1 MMFDDIDE
9 NEGLDDEA
17 SLDWFGLISAGT
29 PVPLIGVAV
38 TIEIRGASVRMVLA
52 QRYRNVESVPIEA
65 VYAFPVDER
74 TAVCGFEARI
84 GEKRIVAEVCER
96 EEAFKK
102 YDTAMSRGHGAYL
115 LDEERADVF
124 VANVGNLLPDQEVE
138 LRITTVSRLDVEGS
152 AYRLTLPT
160 TVAPRYAPAQD
171 RRGVGQTVEE
181 VLNPPSSMT
190 VPYGLQLEV
199 KIEMPS
205 PLRAVTS
212 LSHPISVEID
222 GNSACVTFS
231 QECVALDRDFVLTLR
246 EAKPHEPEVIV
257 EEADGGNRF
266 VSLSFIPHF
275 ELERGPCECI
285 FVLDSSGSMQGS
297 SLLAAKETLALC
309 LQNLPPDSFFNVV
322 VFGSSYQTL
331 FPRSMQNDA
340 ESLARATEWL
350 RKHDT
355 DLGGTEILEP
365 LTHVLTAEPCSHLVR
380 QVFLITD
387 GEVSNTDALIALVAE
402 HAHTTRVFA
411 FGIGEGPSRHLVR
424 GLARAGRGAAEF
436 VLPGERIQEKVLRQ
450 FERALRPALTNIAI
464 DWQGADVDLA
474 PCEIPP
480 VFSGDPFLVYARI
493 EGNLPSAV
501 TLRFETLCGA
511 VQKEIAIPHVVTADN
526 LVQTLWA
533 RERIRDLEEG
543 SEANKSSR
551 GSRQGERRAR
561 NLRQQIIDLAV
572 RYGLSSRET
581 SFIAVEKRTT
591 PTQELAE
598 LRRVPIALTHGW
610 GREMACAANSGALDD
625 VLEFGSRGDL
635 GSPLS
640 DEEMFGDR
648 QDADYSFGFT
658 DAGHVV
664 ADPEHV
670 LAEVSVYLRYN
681 KHEKAVAPL
690 KAILQAEPEHRG
702 ALEMLGD
709 ALVAIGEEQE
719 ALQAW
724 AKAAV
729 LAKAAGDSVAFD
741 ILRNRIAGL
750 DENAAA
756 ILENAVRE
764 QVSSGVMPISD
775 WQKDAIQR
783 ASLLV
788 ALQAG
793 SPSATWSL
801 SEEFA
806 QAIGIGANAI
816 VKQARAVD
824 PHSPRAIDCYCTA
837 LAMVVI
843 CRAFDGFMKPGI
855 ATRLRGFKEWLVTQS
870 GDSSKW
876 RRAAVSVL
884 YPDLDPETAF
894 ADDGW

>member
-1 MMFDDIDE
+1 MMEDFDEIDATE
-9 NEGLDDEA
+9 VEDGDT
-17 SLDWFGLISAGT
+17 SLDWFGLISAGA

-38 TIEIRGASVRMVLA
+38 TVEIHGASVRTVLA
-52 QRYRNVESVPIEA
+52 QRYRNVESVPLEA
-65 VYAFPVDER
+65 VYTFPVDER
-74 TAVCGFEARI
+74 AAVCGFEARI
-84 GEKRIVAEVCER
+84 GEKRIVAEVCEC

-102 YDTAMSRGHGAYL
+102 YDTAMSKGHGAYL

-152 AYRLTLPT
+152 AYRFTLPT

-181 VLNPPSSMT
+181 ALNPPSSTT

-222 GNSACVTFS
+222 GSSARVTFS
-231 QECVALDRDFVLTLR
+231 QDCVALDRDFVLTLR
-246 EAKPHEPEVIV
+246 EVKPHEPEVIV
-257 EEADGGNRF
+257 EEANDGNRF

-275 ELERGPCECI
+275 EVERGPCECI
-285 FVLDSSGSMQGS
+285 FILDSSGSMQGS

-331 FPRSMQNDA
+331 FPRSMRNDA
-340 ESLARATEWL
+340 ASLARATEWL

-365 LTHVLTAEPCSHLVR
+365 IAHVLEAEPCSHLVR

-387 GEVSNTDALIALVAE
+387 GEVSNTDEVLTLVAE

-450 FERALRPALTNIAI
+450 FERALRPALTNIAL
-464 DWQGADVDLA
+464 DWQGADAEVA

-493 EGNLPSAV
+493 EGDLPTVVA
-501 TLRFETLCGA
+501 LRFETPCGA
-511 VQKEIAIPHVVTADN
+511 VQKEIAIPHVVTTDN

-543 SEANKSSR
+543 SAASKPSR

-581 SFIAVEKRTT
+581 SFVAVEKRTT

-610 GREMACAANSGALDD
+610 GVEMSCAANLGALDLD
-625 VLEFGSRGDL
+625 GVLDFGSGDL
-635 GSPLS
+635 LGSSLS
-640 DEEMFGDR
+640 DDEMFGE
-648 QDADYSFGFT
+648 QQGVDYN
-658 DAGHVV
+658 
-664 ADPEHV
+664 V
-670 LAEVSVYLRYN
+670 LDFDEG
-681 KHEKAVAPL
+681 AVAMPERDVL
-690 KAILQAEPEHRG
+690 K
-702 ALEMLGD
+702 
-709 ALVAIGEEQE
+709 
-719 ALQAW
+719 
-724 AKAAV
+724 KAST
-729 LAKAAGDSVAFD
+729 G
-741 ILRNRIAGL
+741 
-750 DENAAA
+750 
-756 ILENAVRE
+756 VR
-764 QVSSGVMPISD
+764 PISD
-775 WQKDAIQR
+775 FQKDAIQR
-783 ASLLV
+783 ANRLV
-788 ALQAG
+788 ALQAH
-793 SPSATWSL
+793 SPSAAWNL

-806 QAIGIGANAI
+806 QAIGIAANEIA
-816 VKQARAVD
+816 KQALAVD
-824 PHSPRAIDCYCTA
+824 SHSPRAIDCYCTA

-843 CRAFDGFMKPGI
+843 CRAFDGFMEPEI
-855 ATRLRGFKEWLVTQS
+855 AAKLRGFKEWLAAQS
-870 GDSSKW
+870 GDASKW
-876 RRAAVSVL
+876 RRAAVSEL
-884 YPDLDPETAF
+884 YPELDPETAF
-894 ADDGW
+894 ADDAW